1 MNKLEKVANHLLKYG
16 SITSWE
22 AITLY
27 RATRLSAAIFLLK
40 KRGYKV
46 TSIWETSVN
55 SEGERTRY
63 VRYRLEQE

>member
-1 MNKLEKVANHLLKYG
+1 MSKVHKIANHLLEHR

-27 RATRLSAAIFLLK
+27 RATRLPAVIFLLK

-46 TSIWETSVN
+46 TSVWETSVN
-55 SEGERTRY
+55 SEGEKSRY
-63 VRYRLEQE
+63 VRYRLEQ

>member
-1 MNKLEKVANHLLKYG
+1 MSKVYKIANHLLEHG

-40 KRGYKV
+40 KRGYNV
-46 TSIWETSVN
+46 TSVWETSVN
-55 SEGERTRY
+55 SEGEKSRY
-63 VRYRLEQE
+63 VRYRLEQ